1 MQLTSKSDVIL
12 QRTRQRKKKKT
23 KVSVHMELQK
33 STESHSKPK
42 EGSMAGGTVVMT
54 SEHITET
61 QTNTANIPDRET
73 SGTEQR
79 NQQRCQN
86 TQLNKKDS
94 LFKRAVTARLDIS
107 L

>member
-12 QRTRQRKKKKT
+12 QRTRQRKKQRECPHGT
-23 KVSVHMELQK
+23 TAH
-33 STESHSKPK
+33 SHSKPK

-54 SEHITET
+54 SDHTTEI
-61 QTNTANIPDRET
+61 QTNTANTPDRET

-86 TQLNKKDS
+86 TQLEKK
-94 LFKRAVTARLDIS
+94 TAYS
-107 L
+107 KEW